1 MFDEKCQKQQ
11 ELWRAFG
18 LGWQTHFLRWI
29 YHTHREHTHTDQYLN
44 FDGHHHLGHK
54 KSVVKTIFCCFNTV
68 ISKEEDRT
76 QEIEH
81 LKSILHDSNYKAWLW
96 KILEKEREKQ
106 RAVSTKQNSNAS
118 QVSLSPTY
126 KVRAF
131 HKQGVNTNHVLW
143 KATILSYW
151 GNIYSTI
158 KIQQEVPLMSKWHI
172 FYCDLGQ
179 SFLLLETFISSNH
192 EIVIDLQTNGL
203 KYLVVTFC
211 IVYDLQKMLGCAS
224 FTLEMQI
231 KISIILH
238 RGQQSNKGFPN
249 KHNSTYI
256 VTLTVTFVSN

>member
-1 MFDEKCQKQQ
+1 MN
-11 ELWRAFG
+11 LP
-18 LGWQTHFLRWI
+18 
-29 YHTHREHTHTDQYLN
+29 HTHREHTHTDQYLN

-68 ISKEEDRT
+68 ISKEEDRM

-106 RAVSTKQNSNAS
+106 RAASTKQNSNAS

-158 KIQQEVPLMSKWHI
+158 KIQREVPLMSKWHI

-179 SFLLLETFISSNH
+179 SFLLLETFITSNH
-192 EIVIDLQTNGL
+192 EIANEWVEIPGSHFLHCLWSAKNAWLCQLHSGNANKNID
-203 KYLVVTFC
+203 
-211 IVYDLQKMLGCAS
+211 
-224 FTLEMQI
+224 
-231 KISIILH
+231 H
-238 RGQQSNKGFPN
+238 
-249 KHNSTYI
+249 ST
-256 VTLTVTFVSN
+256 